1 MTSMENALII
11 PHCVPVSASHKESY
25 LTTAN
30 ASMDAFLLLLYN
42 KPDGLIYGFDKH
54 FIWILDSMLYLYHYC
69 TVFCVLYCVHT
80 IMVSGG
86 WLIVFIF
93 SLQYYIFLMA
103 RLKISH

>member
-69 TVFCVLYCVHT
+69 KSEFT
-80 IMVSGG
+80 
-86 WLIVFIF
+86 
-93 SLQYYIFLMA
+93 SL
-103 RLKISH
+103 